1 MFLTQL
7 SFYIKAVQISVRP
20 MKHLCL
26 SNMFWQSHLLLTRFD
41 SSYLYVAT
49 LRKLSSVCSVIT
61 VSCIKQ

>member
-26 SNMFWQSHLLLTRFD
+26 SNMFWQSHLLLTRF
-41 SSYLYVAT
+41 
-49 LRKLSSVCSVIT
+49 
-61 VSCIKQ
+61 